1 MKIENN
7 RVWLFLD
14 QALRKLQNVTHWTTS
29 ADKWHDDIQ
38 DAKKAIKKALKKLEE
53 DK

>member
-1 MKIENN
+1 MKLENS

-14 QALRKLQNVTHWTTS
+14 QALRKLQNVTYWTTS
-29 ADKWHDDIQ
+29 ADEWHRDIEI
-38 DAKKAIKKALKKLEE
+38 AKKHLKEALKKLEE